1 MLSSKYFSL
10 ILSVM
15 LLSSVV
21 GTIQGNAFS
30 QTPDQTPPNIFFT
43 NVVVDTNP
51 VPNTPFTV
59 HADLRSQSVNWS
71 DLVVYITA
79 PNGMSVMSPIISNL
93 GFTDKGNSVRASWT
107 LMTSDTGS
115 YPITIT
121 ARSNFPP
128 DKQIFSFNVN
138 VGFPHSITLNDMIVP
153 GNIFPNDI
161 FTVGINL
168 EIP

>member
-59 HADLRSQSVNWS
+59 HADLQSQSVNWS

-161 FTVGINL
+161 FTVGIKS
-168 EIP
+168 